1 MTSSR
6 LGTNTSAAE
15 VLNISAY
22 GIWVLVLGRE
32 YFLDYDCYPWFKE
45 ARVADIL
52 QIELLQDSHLHWPNL
67 DVDLELECLDNPEK
81 YPLIYR

>member
-6 LGTNTSAAE
+6 PGTDTSAAE
-15 VLNISAY
+15 VLNISAH
-22 GIWVLVLGRE
+22 GIWILVRGRE
-32 YFLDYDCYPWFKE
+32 YFLDYDSFPWFKE

-52 QIELLQDSHLHWPNL
+52 QIELLQDSHLHWPAS
-67 DVDLELECLDNPEK
+67 DVDLELECLEDPEK